1 MMRKRWSLPA
11 GHFLLH
17 AALLAVM
24 ITTIFPFVWM
34 ISTSLKDTTLVF
46 SYPPKLI
53 PRPAAWSNYRDAWR
67 EAAMMRAMF
76 NSMLIAVTATLG
88 NVIVSSMVAYSFAK
102 IPFRG
107 KNGLFLM
114 ILATIM
120 VPYQVT
126 LIPLFVVFKQFRWIN
141 TYYPL
146 IVPALF
152 GTASNVFLMRQ
163 YIMRIPDAYRDSAY
177 IDGCGH
183 MGIWWRII
191 MPMSIPMVVSIGVLM
206 FMGKWNDFLG
216 PMLYLS
222 TPAKMTVPLVLRKYQ
237 SQYSTKWNMLMAASC
252 IALAPV
258 IILYLFSQR
267 YIIGGIMLGGVK
279 G

>member
-1 MMRKRWSLPA
+1 MRKQYLSHGLI
-11 GHFLLH
+11 HL
-17 AALLAVM
+17 ALLVVAV
-24 ITTIFPFVWM
+24 TTLFPFVWM
-34 ISTSLKDTTLVF
+34 LSTSLKDTALVF

-53 PRPAAWSNYRDAWR
+53 PNPPTWVNYMDAWQ
-67 EAAMMRAMF
+67 ETAMTRAML
-76 NSMLIAVTATLG
+76 NSMFIAITATAG
-88 NVIVSSMVAYSFAK
+88 NVVISSMVAYSFAK
-102 IPFRG
+102 IDFRA
-107 KNGLFLM
+107 KNALFLL

-126 LIPLFVVFKQFRWIN
+126 LIPLFVVFKQFGWIN

-183 MGIWWRII
+183 IGIWWRII
-191 MPMSIPMVVSIGVLM
+191 MPMSIPMIVSIAVLM

-222 TPAKMTVPLVLRKYQ
+222 SPAKMTVPLVLRKFQ
-237 SQYSTKWNMLMAASC
+237 TQYSTKWNMLMAASC

-258 IILYLFSQR
+258 IILYMFSQK